1 MKRLTREALE
11 GIPSSININYS
22 ELNDNPYIY
31 RNCFQKRDMTHCY
44 IMKTEVKAFIKK
56 EVMRLRTKETL
67 TPEDATEVDA
77 ITKLIEYWKK
87 KQ

>member
-1 MKRLTREALE
+1 
-11 GIPSSININYS
+11 
-22 ELNDNPYIY
+22 
-31 RNCFQKRDMTHCY
+31 MTHCY